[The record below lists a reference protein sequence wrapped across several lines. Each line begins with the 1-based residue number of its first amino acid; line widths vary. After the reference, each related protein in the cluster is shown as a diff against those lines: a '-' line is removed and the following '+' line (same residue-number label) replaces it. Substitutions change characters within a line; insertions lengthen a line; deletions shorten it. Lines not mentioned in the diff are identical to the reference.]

1 MTITNSSHSKGTV
14 IWVTGLSGAGKT
26 TLCVALEQLVKP
38 HIPEFFRVDGDVVR
52 DLFGKGLGYSEPE
65 RVVQINRLQAL
76 AGMLAEQ
83 GLVVAVAALYAHPD
97 LLAWNR
103 QNLPGYFEVY
113 LDAPLQLVQ
122 QRDSKGLYRIA
133 ADSQSPQMVGLDIP
147 WHAPS
152 QPDLTIDATLGEPA
166 DSLASKL
173 VATVPALAA
182 RMKEQHQ

>member
-1 MTITNSSHSKGTV
+1 MTSSNSGHGEGTV

-26 TLCVALEQLVKP
+26 TLCVALEHLAKP
-38 HIPEFFRVDGDVVR
+38 RIPEFFRIDGDVVR
-52 DLFGKGLGYSEPE
+52 DLFGQGLGYTEPE

-122 QRDSKGLYRIA
+122 QRDSKGLYSA
-133 ADSQSPQMVGLDIP
+133 AAESPSPQMVGLDIP
-147 WHAPS
+147 WHAPP
-152 QPDLTIDATLGEPA
+152 QPDLTIDATLGESA
-166 DSLASKL
+166 DTLARKL
-173 VATVPALAA
+173 AASVPGLAA
-182 RMKEQHQ
+182 RLEEGHQ